1 MLSLEETL
9 SEVLTSATQD
19 FAVLKQ
25 ADGQII
31 FGQGPFQEVADCPHS
46 GTAFYVNDFAL
57 SDAKPWKIPSKI
69 IKIVEV
75 ENSRNSDQL
84 EIEWQDL
91 TPEGFSKIFAE
102 INEAILKGEI
112 EKSVPVAAEKGT
124 IRSGDVMSLL
134 DSLGGHGDQFYPYA
148 WVQGDK
154 GFCGETPELLFN
166 VRKGRLTTMALAGT
180 ARADER
186 TVFAYD
192 EKEIREHEFVAQTLV
207 SKLSDIGMVT
217 KSERSILDL
226 GSLVHFHTPI
236 EVFLYGDRN
245 IDSLIKRLH
254 PTPALGPLPRTEETM
269 QKLIDWRQRLDCPEY
284 FGAPFGVLDNGV
296 FHAVVTIRGV
306 HWQGENIS
314 VPSGCGV
321 IEASRLVNEWRELA
335 LKRNAVKRSFNL
347 TAE

>member
-1 MLSLEETL
+1 MVNLEETL
-9 SEVLTSATQD
+9 KQALKHSSTD
-19 FAVLKQ
+19 FALLKQ

-31 FGQGPFQEVADCPHS
+31 FGQGPFREVEECPHS
-46 GTAFYVNDFAL
+46 GTAFYVNDFSL
-57 SDAKPWKIPSKI
+57 SDPKPWKIPARA
-69 IKIVEV
+69 IKISERTVSV
-75 ENSRNSDQL
+75 NDQL
-84 EIEWQDL
+84 LDVDWQEL
-91 TPEGFSKIFAE
+91 KPEGFSKIFAE

-112 EKSVPVAAEKGT
+112 EKSVPVATEIGAVKNDNV
-124 IRSGDVMSLL
+124 RNLL
-134 DSLGGHGDQFYPYA
+134 ESLGGKGESFYPYA

-154 GFCGETPELLFN
+154 GFCGETPEVLFN
-166 VRKGRLTTMALAGT
+166 LRKGRFTTMALAGT

-186 TVFAYD
+186 VVFAFD

-217 KSERSILDL
+217 RSERSILDL

-236 EVFLYGDRN
+236 EVFLYGDKN

-269 QKLIDWRQRLDCPEY
+269 QKLIEWRQRLECPDY
-284 FGAPFGVLDNGV
+284 FGTPFGVLDDGV

-306 HWQGENIS
+306 HWDGENIA

-335 LKRNAVKRSFNL
+335 LKRSAVKRSFNL
-347 TAE
+347 TS